1 MEVRL
6 PTGDPKNLSGAGHPG
21 LKAVLIGSIGRGSLD
36 AHVNAAVV
44 RGGVSS
50 ETHVSAAVAV
60 AVTPQVT
67 LSLDT
72 FLRRVKK
79 LGEID
84 DIVASH
90 PLVSGVETIRLG
102 SVGGNV
108 TTATLVTG
116 VRWNVAQTWLINA
129 SIAVPTTER
138 GLVADVVPTVS
149 LEYSFAR

>member
-1 MEVRL
+1 M
-6 PTGDPKNLSGAGHPG
+6 
-21 LKAVLIGSIGRGSLD
+21 
-36 AHVNAAVV
+36 
-44 RGGVSS
+44 
-50 ETHVSAAVAV
+50 
-60 AVTPQVT
+60 
-67 LSLDT
+67 
-72 FLRRVKK
+72 RRVTE

-90 PLVSGVETIRLG
+90 PLVSDVDTIRLG

-116 VRWNVAQTWLINA
+116 VRWNVGRTWLINA
-129 SIAVPTTER
+129 NIAVPTTER